1 VKRYLLDTHL
11 VYWWMTADTKLGKPT
26 QRLIIKSE
34 IIVSAASL
42 WEMTLKN
49 ARQKLPLPKGPIAEQ
64 VEAQGFLLLP
74 IFPRHIDAVR
84 RLNFVHPDPFDRML
98 IAQANNEGLTFL
110 TRDEGILGLGLDGV
124 MEA

>member
-11 VYWWMTADTKLGKPT
+11 VYWWMTADAKLGKPT

-34 IIVSAASL
+34 IIVSAASM

-49 ARQKLPLPKGPIAEQ
+49 ARGKLPLPKGPIAED

-74 IFPRHIDAVR
+74 ILPRHIDAVR
-84 RLNFVHPDPFDRML
+84 RLNFAHPDPFDRML

-110 TRDEGILGLGLDGV
+110 TRDTDILGLSLDGV